1 MYTSSSNPMVP
12 QEERDSSKTFSGK
25 LPFRTKPE
33 IHEDIF
39 FAAKQAGKSI
49 NAWMEDVLKEA
60 AKQKQEGPQ
69 GSSASNPSQSLQ
81 QLFQDRPDT
90 VFELIDNIKPELKS
104 HKTRDTV
111 VLIGEVEKLVTGFVQ
126 IRAQLSD
133 EDPPDTVELLK
144 SATYSCFK
152 KDESIQTKDPYQLVE
167 IQDCLVGMSSAIIPR
182 LKRQDTE
189 SFLACLSAFGQFLI
203 SFVAISHHL
212 KDDSIENTFSVMKQV
227 FSQLFP

>member
-1 MYTSSSNPMVP
+1 MVP
-12 QEERDSSKTFSGK
+12 QEEREPSKTFSGK

-49 NAWMEDVLKEA
+49 NAWMEDVLKDA
-60 AKQKQEGPQ
+60 AKQKQEDTQ
-69 GSSASNPSQSLQ
+69 GSSVSTPSQSLQ
-81 QLFQDRPDT
+81 QLFQNRPDA

-111 VLIGEVEKLVTGFVQ
+111 VLIGEVEKLVTGFEQ
-126 IRAQLSD
+126 IRAQLSN

-144 SATYSCFK
+144 SATYSCLK
-152 KDESIQTKDPYQLVE
+152 KNESIEPKDQYQFVE
-167 IQDCLVGMSSAIIPR
+167 IQDCVVGIRSAIVPR

-189 SFLACLSAFGQFLI
+189 SFLECLSAFGQFLI

-212 KDDSIENTFSVMKQV
+212 KDDSLENTFSVMKQV
-227 FSQLFP
+227 FIQLFP